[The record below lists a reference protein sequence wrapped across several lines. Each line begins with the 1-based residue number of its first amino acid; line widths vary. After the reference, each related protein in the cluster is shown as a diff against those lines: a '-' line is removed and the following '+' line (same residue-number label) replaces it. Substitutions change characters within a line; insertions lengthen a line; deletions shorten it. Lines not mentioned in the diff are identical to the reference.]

1 MVSLPLLSRLMLMYE
16 KYLRPVLQYLFRTC
30 RSGIQTVRALSW
42 PEVRDLFL
50 FARRRL
56 QEESLPQVAGSLTF
70 TTVFALVPLLTIAL
84 AIFTTFPMFN
94 AFRSSLEAYF
104 VQSVMPKSISNN
116 ILSYLTMFASKATR
130 LSAVGAVTLI
140 FTSIAMMNLIERVF
154 NRIWRVRG
162 QRSWTRR
169 ILVYWALITLGP
181 LLIGVSLTMSS
192 QVFMA
197 TSDLVGSIPVLGAV
211 VYTAVSLALTMAA
224 FTLLYVVVPNRDV
237 DWHDAAWG
245 GLVAG
250 VAFEVAKRGFAIFI
264 TQFPTYSKIYGAL
277 AAVPLFLLW
286 VYVSWLIT
294 LVGALLAA
302 ALPVVKYERWWHD
315 AQPGGEFVDAMAIL
329 KVLHVACK
337 CGDTAL
343 VSAGH
348 IRARTRLGF
357 DEMDNLLERMLAEGW
372 VGRVAV
378 PAPKRVQWG
387 KRVSDGADHWV
398 ILANVEKLTLA
409 DVYRLFVF
417 AGMPV
422 NAGVVADSDD
432 ERDRRAARDAA
443 LLAREV
449 ETAVEGGLGKSLAAH
464 FGPIDCR

>member
-1 MVSLPLLSRLMLMYE
+1 MYQ
-16 KYLRPVLQYLFRTC
+16 KYLRPLFLYLHRTC
-30 RSGIQTVRALSW
+30 RSGIQAMRSLSW
-42 PEVRDLFL
+42 PEVRDLIL

-56 QEESLPQVAGSLTF
+56 RQESLPQVAGSLTF

-94 AFRSSLEAYF
+94 TFRASLEAYF
-104 VQSVMPKSISNN
+104 VQSVMPKTISTT
-116 ILSYLTMFASKATR
+116 ILNYLTLFASKATR
-130 LSAVGAVTLI
+130 LSAVGAVALI

-154 NRIWRVRG
+154 NRIWQVRG
-162 QRSWTRR
+162 ERSWTRR

-197 TSDLVGSIPVLGAV
+197 TNDLMGHVPILGALI
-211 VYTAVSLALTMAA
+211 YTAVSMALSMST

-250 VAFEVAKRGFAIFI
+250 LAFEIAKRGFAIFI

-277 AAVPLFLLW
+277 AALPLFLVW
-286 VYVSWLIT
+286 IYVSWLIT
-294 LVGALLAA
+294 LFGALLTA
-302 ALPVVKYERWWHD
+302 ALPVVKYERWWHE

-329 KVLHVACK
+329 RVLHIASV

-343 VSAGH
+343 VSAGL
-348 IRARTRLGF
+348 IRERTRLGF
-357 DEMDNLLERMLAEGW
+357 DEMDTLLERMVAEGW
-372 VGRVAV
+372 VGRVTVA
-378 PAPKRVQWG
+378 APPRVQWG

-398 ILANVEKLTLA
+398 ILANTDQLTLA
-409 DVYRLFVF
+409 EVYRLFVF

-422 NAGVVADSDD
+422 NAGVVADGDD
-432 ERDRRAARDAA
+432 ERDQQAAREAA
-443 LLAREV
+443 ALAREV
-449 ETAVEGGLGKSLAAH
+449 ETAVEAGLGKTLADH

>member
-1 MVSLPLLSRLMLMYE
+1 MYE
-16 KYLRPVLQYLFRTC
+16 KYIHPVLQYLVRSC
-30 RSGIQTVRALSW
+30 RSGIETVRSLSW

-50 FARRRL
+50 FAQRRL
-56 QEESLPQVAGSLTF
+56 REESLPQVAGSLTF

-84 AIFTTFPMFN
+84 AIFTTFPLFN
-94 AFRSSLEAYF
+94 SFRSSLEAYF
-104 VQSVMPKSISNN
+104 VQSVMPKSISST
-116 ILSYLTMFASKATR
+116 ILNYLTMFASKATR
-130 LSAVGAVTLI
+130 LSAVGAVALI

-162 QRSWTRR
+162 ERRWSKR
-169 ILVYWALITLGP
+169 ILVYWAIITLGP
-181 LLIGVSLTMSS
+181 LLIGVSLTLSS

-197 TSDLVGSIPVLGAV
+197 TSTLVGDVPVLGALI
-211 VYTAVSLALTMAA
+211 YTILSLALTTAG
-224 FTLLYVVVPNRDV
+224 FTLLYVAVPNRDV
-237 DWHDAAWG
+237 DWQDAAWG

-250 VAFEVAKRGFAIFI
+250 LAFEVAKRGFAIFI

-277 AAVPLFLLW
+277 AALPLFLLW
-286 VYVSWLIT
+286 VYVSWMIT
-294 LVGALLAA
+294 LFGALLVA
-302 ALPVVKYERWWHD
+302 ALPVVKYERWWHE

-343 VSAGH
+343 VSAGL

-357 DEMDNLLERMLAEGW
+357 DEMDMLLERMMTAGW
-372 VGRVAV
+372 VGRVKV
-378 PAPKRVQWG
+378 EAPSRVQWG
-387 KRVSDGADHWV
+387 KRVSDGGDHWV

-409 DVYRLFVF
+409 EVYRLFVF
-417 AGMPV
+417 SGMPI

-432 ERDRRAARDAA
+432 ERDLQAARDAA
-443 LLAREV
+443 QLARAV
-449 ETAVEGGLGKSLAAH
+449 ETAVENGLSKTLADH

>member
-1 MVSLPLLSRLMLMYE
+1 MYQ
-16 KYLRPVLQYLFRTC
+16 KYIRPVFSYLFRTC
-30 RSGIQTVRALSW
+30 RSGVQTVRSLSW

-56 QEESLPQVAGSLTF
+56 QEESVPQVAGSLTF

-84 AIFTTFPMFN
+84 AIFTTFPIFN
-94 AFRSSLEAYF
+94 TFRSSLEAYF
-104 VQSVMPKSISNN
+104 VQSVMPKTISST
-116 ILSYLTMFASKATR
+116 ILNYLTMFASKATR
-130 LSAVGAVTLI
+130 LSAVGAVALI

-162 QRSWTRR
+162 QRSWTKR
-169 ILVYWALITLGP
+169 ILVYWALISLGP
-181 LLIGVSLTMSS
+181 LLIGVSLTLSS

-197 TSDLVGSIPVLGAV
+197 TSDLVGDVPILGALI
-211 VYTAVSLALTMAA
+211 YTVLSFTLTMAT

-250 VAFEVAKRGFAIFI
+250 LAFEIAKRGFAIFI

-277 AAVPLFLLW
+277 AALPLFLLW
-286 VYVSWLIT
+286 VYVSWMIT
-294 LVGALLAA
+294 LFGALLTA
-302 ALPVVKYERWWHD
+302 ALPVVKYERWWHE

-329 KVLHVACK
+329 RVLHVASM

-343 VSAGH
+343 VSSGQ
-348 IRARTRLGF
+348 IRERTRLGF
-357 DEMDNLLERMLAEGW
+357 DEMDNLLERMVAEGW
-372 VGRVAV
+372 VGRVPVA
-378 PAPKRVQWG
+378 APPRVQWG
-387 KRVSDGADHWV
+387 KRVSDGADNWV
-398 ILANVEKLTLA
+398 ILANADKLTLA
-409 DVYRLFVF
+409 EVYRLFVF

-422 NAGVVADSDD
+422 NAGVVADGDD
-432 ERDRRAARDAA
+432 ERDLQAAREAA
-443 LLAREV
+443 SLAREV
-449 ETAVEGGLGKSLAAH
+449 ETAVESGLGKTLADH

>member
-1 MVSLPLLSRLMLMYE
+1 MYQ
-16 KYLRPVLQYLFRTC
+16 KYIRPVFSYLFRTC
-30 RSGIQTVRALSW
+30 RSGIQTVRSLSW

-56 QEESLPQVAGSLTF
+56 QEESVPQVAGSLTF

-84 AIFTTFPMFN
+84 AIFTTFPIFN
-94 AFRSSLEAYF
+94 TFRSSLEAYF
-104 VQSVMPKSISNN
+104 VQSVMPKTISST
-116 ILSYLTMFASKATR
+116 ILNYLTMFASKATR
-130 LSAVGAVTLI
+130 LSAVGAVALI

-162 QRSWTRR
+162 QRSWTKR
-169 ILVYWALITLGP
+169 ILVYWALISLGP
-181 LLIGVSLTMSS
+181 LLIGVSLTLSS

-197 TSDLVGSIPVLGAV
+197 TSDLVGDVPILGALI
-211 VYTAVSLALTMAA
+211 YTVLSFTLTMAT

-250 VAFEVAKRGFAIFI
+250 LAFEIAKRGFAIFI

-277 AAVPLFLLW
+277 AALPLFLLW
-286 VYVSWLIT
+286 VYVSWMIT
-294 LVGALLAA
+294 LFGALLTA
-302 ALPVVKYERWWHD
+302 ALPVVKYERWWHE

-329 KVLHVACK
+329 RVLHVASM

-343 VSAGH
+343 VSSGQ
-348 IRARTRLGF
+348 IRERTRLGF
-357 DEMDNLLERMLAEGW
+357 DEMDNLLERMVAEGW
-372 VGRVAV
+372 VGRVPVA
-378 PAPKRVQWG
+378 APPRVQWG
-387 KRVSDGADHWV
+387 KRVSDGADNWV
-398 ILANVEKLTLA
+398 ILANTDKLTLA
-409 DVYRLFVF
+409 EVYRLFVF

-422 NAGVVADSDD
+422 NAGVVADGDD
-432 ERDRRAARDAA
+432 ERDLQAAREAA
-443 LLAREV
+443 SLAREV
-449 ETAVEGGLGKSLAAH
+449 ETAVESGLGKTLADH

>member
-1 MVSLPLLSRLMLMYE
+1 MYQ
-16 KYLRPVLQYLFRTC
+16 KYIRPVFSYLFRTC
-30 RSGIQTVRALSW
+30 RSGVQTVRSLSW

-56 QEESLPQVAGSLTF
+56 QEESVPQVAGSLTF

-84 AIFTTFPMFN
+84 AIFTTFPIFN
-94 AFRSSLEAYF
+94 TFRSSLEAYF
-104 VQSVMPKSISNN
+104 VQSVMPKTISST
-116 ILSYLTMFASKATR
+116 ILNYLTMFASKATR
-130 LSAVGAVTLI
+130 LSAVGAVALI

-162 QRSWTRR
+162 QRSWTKR
-169 ILVYWALITLGP
+169 ILVYWALISLGP
-181 LLIGVSLTMSS
+181 LLIGVSLTLSS

-197 TSDLVGSIPVLGAV
+197 TSDLVGDVPILGALI
-211 VYTAVSLALTMAA
+211 YTVLSFTLTMAT

-250 VAFEVAKRGFAIFI
+250 LAFEIAKRGFAIFI

-277 AAVPLFLLW
+277 AALPLFLLW
-286 VYVSWLIT
+286 VYVSWMIT
-294 LVGALLAA
+294 LFGALLTA
-302 ALPVVKYERWWHD
+302 ALPVVKYERWWHE

-329 KVLHVACK
+329 RVLHVASM

-343 VSAGH
+343 VSSGQ
-348 IRARTRLGF
+348 IRERTRLGF
-357 DEMDNLLERMLAEGW
+357 DEMDNLLERMVAEGW
-372 VGRVAV
+372 VGRVPVA
-378 PAPKRVQWG
+378 APPRVQWG
-387 KRVSDGADHWV
+387 KRVSDGADNWV
-398 ILANVEKLTLA
+398 ILANTDKLTLA
-409 DVYRLFVF
+409 EVYRLFVF

-422 NAGVVADSDD
+422 NAGVVADGDD
-432 ERDRRAARDAA
+432 ERDLQAAREAA
-443 LLAREV
+443 SLAREV
-449 ETAVEGGLGKSLAAH
+449 ETAVESGLGKTLADH

>member
-1 MVSLPLLSRLMLMYE
+1 MYQ
-16 KYLRPVLQYLFRTC
+16 KYLRPFYLYLFRTC
-30 RSGIQTVRALSW
+30 RGGIKTVRSLSW
-42 PEVRDLFL
+42 PEVRDLIL

-56 QEESLPQVAGSLTF
+56 REESLPQVAGSLTF

-94 AFRSSLEAYF
+94 TFRSSLEAYF
-104 VQSVMPKSISNN
+104 VQSVMPKTISST
-116 ILSYLTMFASKATR
+116 ILNYLTMFASKATR
-130 LSAVGAVTLI
+130 LSAVGAVALI

-154 NRIWRVRG
+154 NRIWQVRG
-162 QRSWTRR
+162 QRAWTRR

-181 LLIGVSLTMSS
+181 LLIGVSLTLSS

-197 TSDLVGSIPVLGAV
+197 TTDLMSQVPILGALI
-211 VYTAVSLALTMAA
+211 YTAVSLALSMAT

-250 VAFEVAKRGFAIFI
+250 LAFEVAKRGFAVFI

-277 AAVPLFLLW
+277 AALPLFLLW
-286 VYVSWLIT
+286 IYVSWMIT
-294 LVGALLAA
+294 LFGALLTA
-302 ALPVVKYERWWHD
+302 ALPVVKYERWWHE

-329 KVLHVACK
+329 RVLHVASK

-343 VSAGH
+343 VSAVQ
-348 IRARTRLGF
+348 IRERTRLGF
-357 DEMDNLLERMLAEGW
+357 DEMDTLLERMVAEGW
-372 VGRVAV
+372 VGRVPVA
-378 PAPKRVQWG
+378 APPRVQWG
-387 KRVSDGADHWV
+387 KRVSDGADNWV
-398 ILANVEKLTLA
+398 ILANPKKLTLA

-422 NAGVVADSDD
+422 NAGVVADGDD
-432 ERDRRAARDAA
+432 ELDLQAAREAA
-443 LLAREV
+443 SLAREV
-449 ETAVEGGLGKSLAAH
+449 ETAVEAGLGKTLADH